1 MQIDFIWTLLISLG
15 LTIVLEV
22 IFGLVFK
29 LRGTYNFS
37 LVVLINVITN
47 PPVVLLNHLLRQN
60 TDLPWALI
68 VLVLEITAVMVEG
81 LYYRRYAEDVKQPF
95 LFSLGANAFSYF
107 SGLLIT
113 HII

>member
-15 LTIVLEV
+15 LTIALEV
-22 IFGLVFK
+22 IFCLIFK

-37 LVVLINVITN
+37 LVVLVNILTN

-60 TDLPWALI
+60 TDLPWVLI
-68 VLVLEITAVMVEG
+68 VLVLEITAVLVEG
-81 LYYRRYAEDVKQPF
+81 QYYRRYAEDIRRPF
-95 LFSLGANAFSYF
+95 LFSLGANTFSYF

-113 HII
+113 YII